1 MSYIDL
7 VIASADLAAGAPTGP
22 APTQAPAGTGSL
34 NAAGYGAVVV
44 GFLAAGLVI
53 GKWKNLNK
61 DARMMFVVGI
71 VLTALLGS
79 GTGMLGGLTNALR
92 QTGNSVGTSI
102 SDTTTGR

>member
-1 MSYIDL
+1 MSYVDL
-7 VIASADLAAGAPTGP
+7 VIASADLAAGAPAGP
-22 APTQAPAGTGSL
+22 APTQAPAANGAL

-44 GFLAAGLVI
+44 GFLAVGLVV
-53 GKWKNLNK
+53 GKWKSVNK
-61 DARMMFVVGI
+61 DARMMFFVGI
-71 VLTALLGS
+71 VITALLGS